1 VQDLSSLSPD
11 LIRFFVR
18 VKPVIR
24 SAPRTLP
31 HAARF
36 LRGARPVLEALHPFL
51 QELNPIVSFLNF
63 DQQVIAHFLSNGA
76 AALNYKINGEPN
88 THMLPQFGIINGRSV
103 SFQPNEIPQWARG
116 NAYVQPNTYDRAIPL
131 GVIESASC
139 ENSATGGTVRDPTN
153 TSGDEAAPPCFE
165 APPFEYDGGLYPWLE
180 RGEVV
185 RKPPPNYTLRGE
197 TPANPNT
204 HP

>member
-24 SAPRTLP
+24 TAPDTLP

-36 LRGARPVLEALHPFL
+36 LRGARPTLEALHPFL
-51 QELNPIVSFLNF
+51 QELNPIVSFLNY

-76 AALNYKINGEPN
+76 AALNYRIAGEPN
-88 THMLPQFGIINGRSV
+88 THYLPQFGIINGKSL
-103 SFQPNEIPQWARG
+103 SFQPNEVPDWARG
-116 NAYVQPNTYDRAIPL
+116 NAYIQPNTYDRAIPL

-139 ENSATGGTVRDPTN
+139 ENAGGTLRNPSN
-153 TSGDEAAPPCFE
+153 SGGEDARAPCFE
-165 APPFEYDGGLYPWLE
+165 APPFEYDGKLYPTVD

-185 RKPPPNYTLRGE
+185 KKPPPNYTLRGR